1 MVIVSTSQLYH
12 CELAPLS
19 DPILYS
25 SYAIPIDQ
33 VLCNPWKSVL
43 AEPCGH
49 ERQAHPHNRY
59 LSADK
64 PLALLGGNRPNMTDL
79 TSGYLV
85 S

>member
-49 ERQAHPHNRY
+49 ER
-59 LSADK
+59 
-64 PLALLGGNRPNMTDL
+64 
-79 TSGYLV
+79 
-85 S
+85 